1 MSVLEAVLQTLKTLR
16 FDNSTA
22 PANSAESEYEN
33 LETSEKLRVF
43 HTLPTLAASLGPVE
57 TREKLIPTISDV
69 VANAID
75 AGDDEILMVIAQK
88 LGSFGDLVGG
98 AEHITLVVPIL
109 AKIIYSIEEV
119 VVAEAACNSLIALL
133 PKLPNDIVDTTFT
146 PIIRHI
152 IEEDLYCASRK
163 VVTKLIIA
171 CYPMVSA
178 RNQVDFKYRLFH
190 LADSEDEVPL
200 VRAAAVQQ
208 LVPLAKLFGPDL
220 KSELGLLIAS
230 LVSDNQRIVR
240 AACLPPLVELG
251 RMITDAAEFESTV
264 RPCIDKLA
272 GDPSR
277 DVRKAMASVITDLQ
291 TLVCNHGG
299 VSRSLHQ
306 IMLNLLEDNEV
317 ETRRISAGQLKDF
330 CLASPRDIL
339 VNTLLPRLR
348 EHLSMEREERVRSEL
363 VRCAVGLLPSIRR
376 EDCLP
381 LVQHILAF
389 LNDTSSQS
397 KQYVFEHFSELVALM
412 PSNEIQLTLLPS
424 LLRLWQDKNWRVRL
438 GVVQSVPCLYDKLP
452 ESCLQDTVLPANLAW
467 LRDPAWCVRE
477 CACRSLARLL
487 VACPS
492 ACKKAFNGVGSKTST
507 SSASGGGGSAASNPG
522 GASSN
527 TNPSGGS
534 NASNSSSSSGN
545 PSSASANAA
554 QTTDQANTTS
564 ASSNA
569 SSNPANALTTQAAAG
584 GLKAL
589 ATDPN
594 YHLRQIYINVVQAIW
609 GPGILDEPPYSALG
623 DDPSAGILF
632 PASRNIY
639 AYLSSKAS
647 KNASSSS
654 TNSDNQ
660 SVNVQTIPKGC
671 QPPPQQIPSV
681 HLTTCLAQLLRFLSE
696 DVVPN
701 VRICATQALQVISV
715 SLDKKTIQ
723 NDVIPVLKRVID
735 YDFDQDVRFFAQE
748 SLNYFTAAA

>member
-22 PANSAESEYEN
+22 PSNASDAEYEN

-43 HTLPTLAASLGPVE
+43 HTLPTLASSLGPVD

-69 VANAID
+69 VSNAID
-75 AGDDEILMVIAQK
+75 AAGFL
-88 LGSFGDLVGG
+88 GDLVGG
-98 AEHITLVVPIL
+98 AEHISLIVPIL
-109 AKIIYSIEEV
+109 ANIIYSIEEV

-133 PKLPNDIVDTTFT
+133 PKLPNDVVDSTFT

-220 KSELGLLIAS
+220 KSELGLLLAS
-230 LVSDNQRIVR
+230 LVSDNQRVVR

-251 RMITDAAEFESTV
+251 RMITDAAEFDSTI

-277 DVRKAMASVITDLQ
+277 DVRRAMASVITNLQ

-299 VSRSLHQ
+299 ANRSLHQ
-306 IMLNLLEDNEV
+306 TMLNLLEDNEV

-330 CLASPRDIL
+330 CLASPKDIL
-339 VNTLLPRLR
+339 VTILLPRLR

-381 LVQHILAF
+381 LFTVQTICIRA
-389 LNDTSSQS
+389 
-397 KQYVFEHFSELVALM
+397 FSELVALM
-412 PSNEIQLTLLPS
+412 PANEIQLTLLPS

-452 ESCLQDTVLPANLAW
+452 ENCLQETVLPANLAW

-487 VACPS
+487 VACPG
-492 ACKKAFNGVGSKTST
+492 ACKKAFSGVGSKATT
-507 SSASGGGGSAASNPG
+507 NSGSGSITSNPNS
-522 GASSN
+522 ASSN
-527 TNPSGGS
+527 VTNPTSGT
-534 NASNSSSSSGN
+534 NASNTSTGN
-545 PSSASANAA
+545 LPSSTNA
-554 QTTDQANTTS
+554 QVLDQANTSGLSTTSNTS
-564 ASSNA
+564 AV
-569 SSNPANALTTQAAAG
+569 NPVNALTTQAAAG

-589 ATDPN
+589 AVDTN
-594 YHLRQIYINVVQAIW
+594 YHLRQIYINVVQAVW

-639 AYLSSKAS
+639 AYLSSKTS
-647 KNASSSS
+647 KNL
-654 TNSDNQ
+654 TNSDN
-660 SVNVQTIPKGC
+660 VNVTTVPKGC
-671 QPPPQQIPSV
+671 QAPPQIPNV
-681 HLTTCLAQLLRFLSE
+681 YLTGCVAQLLRFLSE

-701 VRICATQALQVISV
+701 VRICATQALHVISG

-723 NDVIPVLKRVID
+723 NDVIPVLKKVID
-735 YDFDQDVRFFAQE
+735 YDFDQDVRFFAQQ
-748 SLNYFTAAA
+748 SLNYFTTT

>member
-1 MSVLEAVLQTLKTLR
+1 MSVVEAVLQTLKTLR
-16 FDNSTA
+16 FDTPTA
-22 PANSAESEYEN
+22 PSNTTDSEYEN
-33 LETSEKLRVF
+33 LEISERLRVF
-43 HTLPTLAASLGPVE
+43 HTLPTLASNLGPVN

-69 VANAID
+69 VSNAID
-75 AGDDEILMVIAQK
+75 ADDDEVLMVIAQK

-98 AEHITLVVPIL
+98 ADHVSLIVPIL
-109 AKIIYSIEEV
+109 ANIIYSIEEV
-119 VVAEAACNSLIALL
+119 VVSEAACDSLVALL
-133 PKLPNDIVDTTFT
+133 PKLPNDVVDSTFA

-171 CYPMVSA
+171 CYPLVST

-208 LVPLAKLFGPDL
+208 LVPLARFAGSDL

-230 LVSDNQRIVR
+230 LVSDNQRVVR

-277 DVRKAMASVITDLQ
+277 DVRRGMATVITNLQ

-299 VSRSLHQ
+299 ASRSLHQ
-306 IMLNLLEDNEV
+306 IMLNLLEDNET
-317 ETRRISAGQLKDF
+317 ETRRISAGQFKDF
-330 CLASPRDIL
+330 CLASPKDIL
-339 VNTLLPRLR
+339 VTILLPRLR
-348 EHLSMEREERVRSEL
+348 ERLSMEREERVRSEL
-363 VRCAVGLLPSIRR
+363 VRCAVGLLPSINR

-389 LNDTSSQS
+389 LNDTCSQS

-412 PSNEIQLTLLPS
+412 PANEIQLTLLPS

-452 ESCLQDTVLPANLAW
+452 DNCLQETVLPANLAW

-487 VACPS
+487 VACPG
-492 ACKKAFNGVGSKTST
+492 ACKKAFNGVGSKSSTNSNSGNVT
-507 SSASGGGGSAASNPG
+507 SSN
-522 GASSN
+522 SSN
-527 TNPSGGS
+527 TSSNTINPISSSGT
-534 NASNSSSSSGN
+534 NASNSSTGSLSGSTNPQAATDQLNSSSL
-545 PSSASANAA
+545 S
-554 QTTDQANTTS
+554 TL
-564 ASSNA
+564 NA
-569 SSNPANALTTQAAAG
+569 SNTSVNPANALTTQAAAG

-589 ATDPN
+589 AVDTN
-594 YHLRQIYINVVQAIW
+594 YHLRQIYINVIQAIW

-639 AYLSSKAS
+639 AYLSTKT
-647 KNASSSS
+647 KNS
-654 TNSDNQ
+654 TNSNNLC
-660 SVNVQTIPKGC
+660 VTAVPKGC
-671 QPPPQQIPSV
+671 QAPPQIPNV
-681 HLTTCLAQLLRFLSE
+681 YLTGCVAQLLRFLSE

-701 VRICATQALQVISV
+701 VRICATQALHIISG
-715 SLDKKTIQ
+715 SLDRKTIQ
-723 NDVIPVLKRVID
+723 NDVIPVLKKVID
-735 YDFDQDVRFFAQE
+735 YDFDQDVRFFAQQTLTFFS
-748 SLNYFTAAA
+748 SLPST

>member
-22 PANSAESEYEN
+22 PSNASDAEYEN

-43 HTLPTLAASLGPVE
+43 HTLPTLASSLGPVD
-57 TREKLIPTISDV
+57 TREKLIPTISEV
-69 VANAID
+69 VSNAID

-98 AEHITLVVPIL
+98 AEHISLIVPIL
-109 AKIIYSIEEV
+109 ANIIYSIEEV

-133 PKLPNDIVDTTFT
+133 PKLPNDVVDSTFT

-220 KSELGLLIAS
+220 KSELSLLLAS
-230 LVSDNQRIVR
+230 LVSDNQRVVR

-251 RMITDAAEFESTV
+251 RMVTDAAEFDSTI

-277 DVRKAMASVITDLQ
+277 DVRRAMASVITNLQ

-299 VSRSLHQ
+299 ANRSLHQ
-306 IMLNLLEDNEV
+306 TMLNLLEDNEV

-330 CLASPRDIL
+330 CLASPKDIL
-339 VNTLLPRLR
+339 VTILLPRLR

-412 PSNEIQLTLLPS
+412 PANEIQLTLLPS

-452 ESCLQDTVLPANLAW
+452 ENCLQETVLPANLAW

-487 VACPS
+487 VACPG
-492 ACKKAFNGVGSKTST
+492 ACKKAFSGVGSKATT
-507 SSASGGGGSAASNPG
+507 NSGSGSITSNPNS
-522 GASSN
+522 ASSN
-527 TNPSGGS
+527 VTNPTSGT
-534 NASNSSSSSGN
+534 NASNTSTGN
-545 PSSASANAA
+545 LPSSTNA
-554 QTTDQANTTS
+554 QVLDQANTSGLSTTSNTS
-564 ASSNA
+564 AV
-569 SSNPANALTTQAAAG
+569 NPVNALTTQAAAG

-589 ATDPN
+589 AVDTN
-594 YHLRQIYINVVQAIW
+594 YHLRQIYINVVQAVW

-639 AYLSSKAS
+639 AYLSSKTS
-647 KNASSSS
+647 KNL
-654 TNSDNQ
+654 TNSDN
-660 SVNVQTIPKGC
+660 VNVTTVPKGC
-671 QPPPQQIPSV
+671 QAPPQIPNV
-681 HLTTCLAQLLRFLSE
+681 YLTGCVAQLLRFLSE

-701 VRICATQALQVISV
+701 VRICATQALHVISG

-723 NDVIPVLKRVID
+723 NDVIPVLKKVID
-735 YDFDQDVRFFAQE
+735 YDFDQDVRFFAQQ
-748 SLNYFTAAA
+748 SLNYFTTT